1 VRVLKEE
8 RVPSPSF
15 VLMTAD
21 TIGGVWTYA
30 LDLARGLGRSGTR
43 TVLAT
48 MGRHPSE
55 AQRAEAAAVPGL
67 ILEESEFRLEWMP
80 EAGDHLLRAGDWLL
94 DLERR
99 YRPDV
104 VHLNGFAH
112 AAIPWQAPRV
122 VVAHSCV
129 LSWWR
134 AVKGEAAP
142 AMWKGY
148 AQAAKEGLQ
157 GAEVTIAP
165 TAAFL
170 RDIDAL
176 YGPLPRARVVRN
188 GCEAAHFVAGRKREL
203 IFNAGRI
210 WDEAKNVAAL
220 DAVAPRLAWPV
231 IVAGDW
237 RPPEGAGDP
246 PENLLCLNVLER
258 RQVQDWLSEAAIFA
272 SPARYEPFGLTA
284 LEAALSGCALVLGDI
299 PTQRELWQDA
309 ALFVPPDD
317 RDALH
322 EALAGLIATP
332 ERRNALGEAARKR
345 ALRYGLE
352 RTVRGYLAAYAEAV
366 RLRALTPPAEAV
378 PAGTAAA

>member
-1 VRVLKEE
+1 VLKQD
-8 RVPSPSF
+8 RVSPSL

-30 LDLARGLGRSGTR
+30 LDLARGLGRSGTH

-48 MGRHPSE
+48 MGRRPSE

-80 EAGDHLLRAGDWLL
+80 DVGDHLMRAGDWLL

-112 AAIPWQAPRV
+112 AALPWHAQRV

-134 AVKGEAAP
+134 AVRGEAAP
-142 AMWKGY
+142 AMWEGY

-157 GAEVTIAP
+157 GAEVAIAP

-170 RDIDAL
+170 RDIETF

-188 GCEAAHFVAGRKREL
+188 GCESVQFTAGRKREL

-210 WDEAKNVAAL
+210 WDEAKNVTAL

-258 RQVQDWLSEAAIFA
+258 RQVRDWLSEAAIFA

-317 RDALH
+317 HDALY
-322 EALAGLIATP
+322 EALASLIAAP
-332 ERRNALGEAARKR
+332 ERRQALGEAARRR

-352 RTVRGYLAAYAEAV
+352 RTVQGYLDAYAEAA
-366 RLRALTPPAEAV
+366 RLRAIAIAPKAT
-378 PAGTAAA
+378 GTAAA

>member
-1 VRVLKEE
+1 MRVLKE
-8 RVPSPSF
+8 PGASSPGL
-15 VLMTAD
+15 VLITTD
-21 TIGGVWTYA
+21 TIGGIWAYA
-30 LDLARGLGRSGTR
+30 LDLARGLGRTGAR

-48 MGRHPSE
+48 MGSRPSE

-67 ILEESEFRLEWMP
+67 VVEESEFRLEWMP
-80 EAGDHLLRAGDWLL
+80 EVGDHLARAGDWLL

-99 YRPDV
+99 HRPDV

-112 AAIPWQAPRV
+112 AALPWQAPRV

-134 AVKGEAAP
+134 AVKGEAPP
-142 AMWKGY
+142 AMWEGY
-148 AQAAKEGLQ
+148 ARAVTEGLQ
-157 GAEVTIAP
+157 AAEVVIAP

-170 RDIDAL
+170 RDIEAI
-176 YGPLPRARVVRN
+176 YGPIPHGRVVRN
-188 GCEAAHFVAGRKREL
+188 GCDAVLSEVGRKREL

-220 DAVAPRLAWPV
+220 DAVAPRLAWPI

-237 RPPEGAGDP
+237 RPPEGAEADP

-258 RQVQDWLSEAAIFA
+258 RQVRGWLAEAAIFA

-299 PTQRELWQDA
+299 PTQRELWEGA

-317 RDALH
+317 HDVLH
-322 EALAGLIATP
+322 EALARLIAAP
-332 ERRNALGEAARKR
+332 ERRAALGQAARRR
-345 ALRYGLE
+345 ALRYGLD
-352 RTVRGYLAAYAEAV
+352 RTVQGYLGAYAEAM
-366 RLRALTPPAEAV
+366 RLRAILPVSATPL
-378 PAGTAAA
+378 GTAAA